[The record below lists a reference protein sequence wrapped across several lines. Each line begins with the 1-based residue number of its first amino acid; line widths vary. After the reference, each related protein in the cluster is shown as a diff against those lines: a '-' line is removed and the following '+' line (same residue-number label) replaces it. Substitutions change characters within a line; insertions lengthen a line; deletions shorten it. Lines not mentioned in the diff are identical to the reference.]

1 MAFSSLW
8 QQGPKIHRACARFAA
23 STHRSRSAGPA
34 EMQRPSGAA
43 AVCAVE
49 HAAAGSGV
57 PSPRDDVATPG
68 ETKPA
73 ARRPRATLVLCGEQD
88 AHRYQALMLPDNHV
102 LPNVGK
108 PKQKRH
114 SGSPGPPNSRF
125 RPCFTLNNKTVLLF
139 YVLGHTCTET
149 AGEPILAKRRRLIN
163 NLQNRHPRHLP
174 DFSASS

>member
-1 MAFSSLW
+1 
-8 QQGPKIHRACARFAA
+8 
-23 STHRSRSAGPA
+23 
-34 EMQRPSGAA
+34 MQRPSGAA

-73 ARRPRATLVLCGEQD
+73 ARRPRATLVPCGEQD

-108 PKQKRH
+108 PKQIKALRQ
-114 SGSPGPPNSRF
+114 SGTAVNSLF
-125 RPCFTLNNKTVLLF
+125 RPCFTLNNKTFLLF
-139 YVLGHTCTET
+139 YILGHTCTELR
-149 AGEPILAKRRRLIN
+149 ESPF
-163 NLQNRHPRHLP
+163 LP
-174 DFSASS
+174 SADV